1 MNLKQAVDEG
11 PDVLS
16 GKHMG
21 TKPLMPQPGP
31 ACRGSTFAE
40 AENVP
45 NPLHLASFWGALP

>member
-1 MNLKQAVDEG
+1 
-11 PDVLS
+11 VLS

-31 ACRGSTFAE
+31 GCRGIGFAE